1 MKERLSADIVAAVA
15 SGEAD
20 IGVVAMEEMEA
31 PHPALDYS
39 PYRIDQLVLLA
50 PPGSALAKLPIVGF
64 ADCLQQSFINFAARG
79 RPAHLPNE

>member
-31 PHPALDYS
+31 PHPALDYW

-50 PPGSALAKLPIVGF
+50 PPAVRWQNCPPSVSQIACNSRLSVCSKGPPCTPS
-64 ADCLQQSFINFAARG
+64 
-79 RPAHLPNE
+79 